1 MVKPGKSGSIT
12 SIFQFWLAYAVER
25 NVGVNGIYALRTS
38 LRVPVSY
45 TRLKDGFCGVLDY
58 RRPSCPVPWERNER
72 VPLLDPIIPN
82 SWRRK
87 WPGLTADNR
96 LPLLE
101 GTLHAG
107 FTVNHHL
114 FAVSI
119 NLLNT

>member
-1 MVKPGKSGSIT
+1 MGSCAAPSAKGDDKFIT
-12 SIFQFWLAYAVER
+12 
-25 NVGVNGIYALRTS
+25 T
-38 LRVPVSY
+38 
-45 TRLKDGFCGVLDY
+45 DY
-58 RRPSCPVPWERNER
+58 LQQC
-72 VPLLDPIIPN
+72 
-82 SWRRK
+82 RK

>member
-1 MVKPGKSGSIT
+1 MSGSVGAQGMN
-12 SIFQFWLAYAVER
+12 SIA
-25 NVGVNGIYALRTS
+25 
-38 LRVPVSY
+38 
-45 TRLKDGFCGVLDY
+45 
-58 RRPSCPVPWERNER
+58 RPE
-72 VPLLDPIIPN
+72 
-82 SWRRK
+82 RRK
-87 WPGLTADNR
+87 WCRLTADNR